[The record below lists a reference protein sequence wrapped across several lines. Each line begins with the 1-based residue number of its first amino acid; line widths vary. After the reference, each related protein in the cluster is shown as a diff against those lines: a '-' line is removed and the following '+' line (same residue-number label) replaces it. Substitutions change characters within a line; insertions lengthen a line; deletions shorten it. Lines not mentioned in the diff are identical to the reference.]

1 MSRCGRWFE
10 AAGLFRGSFQH
21 VCCSF
26 ALDFIIDTN
35 QVLKMSWQMHNVLLE
50 IVSQG
55 PVGVV
60 TEVMDKIMA
69 F

>member
-10 AAGLFRGSFQH
+10 AAGLFRGSFQC
-21 VCCSF
+21 VRCRF
-26 ALDFIIDTN
+26 AVDFFIDTK
-35 QVLKMSWQMHNVLLE
+35 QVLKMSWQMHNILLE

>member
-1 MSRCGRWFE
+1 
-10 AAGLFRGSFQH
+10 
-21 VCCSF
+21 
-26 ALDFIIDTN
+26 
-35 QVLKMSWQMHNVLLE
+35 MSWQMHNILLE